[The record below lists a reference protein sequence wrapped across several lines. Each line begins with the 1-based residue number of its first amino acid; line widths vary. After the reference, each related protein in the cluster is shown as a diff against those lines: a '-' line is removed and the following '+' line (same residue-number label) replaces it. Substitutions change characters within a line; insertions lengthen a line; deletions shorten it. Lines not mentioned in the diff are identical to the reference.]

1 MQSRTKKIL
10 TLLSVGLVV
19 ALVAFVGVIYTL
31 VRNSPDRLPEIT
43 AFAHDRTE
51 RVSPLAYCN
60 LYLEDCQSFGVTEL
74 DVPPGY
80 PLQLSLPPEI
90 VDAPW
95 RIFALYQDPSGAPVI
110 LQQAYRAGEKRAV
123 TVPSSEELQLAGV
136 EIQLPSAVVDQEGLP
151 HARAVW
157 SIKTA

>member
-1 MQSRTKKIL
+1 MQARTKRIL
-10 TLLSVGLVV
+10 ALSTVGLLVV
-19 ALVAFVGVIYTL
+19 LVAVAGVVYAL
-31 VRNSPDRLPEIT
+31 VRNLPPRLPEIT

-51 RVSPLAYCN
+51 RVVPLGYCN
-60 LYLEDCQSFGVTEL
+60 LYLEDCAGGGITEL

-80 PLQLSLPPEI
+80 PLQLSMPPEI
-90 VDAPW
+90 VNAPW
-95 RIFALYQDPSGAPVI
+95 RLFAIYEDPSGNAI
-110 LQQAYRAGEKRAV
+110 IMEQTHRAGETHAV

-136 EIQLPSAVVDQEGLP
+136 EIQLPSAVVDEEGLP